1 MSNPRIPFEL
11 SDAESPLPL
20 LNGCSLLV
28 HVALNVEHWPFDRPM
43 PRTILPPPHGKGT
56 GPDVPN
62 FSWVEYGLRS
72 GMPRILA
79 MMRERG
85 LKGGA
90 LLNASIVETYPQLA
104 EALLTDGW
112 EFVGHGYT
120 QRALSF
126 EGDEEAVIAQSLG
139 ILRDFSGQPVSAWL
153 GPGLA
158 ETEQTPEL
166 LKRNGVDCVHDW
178 VLDDIPQW
186 MRTDEGPL
194 IALPYSL
201 ELNDVPIYAIGNE
214 ASSTIL
220 ERVDDTLAQFDNEDT
235 GNPKVLTLA
244 LHPHLIGV
252 PHRALHFGRVLDRLM
267 EREDT
272 VFVTSSQMADWYVAA
287 RPYEGS
293 PKA

>member
-11 SDAESPLPL
+11 SGARGPLPPL
-20 LNGCSLLV
+20 EGRSLLV

-43 PRTILPPPHGKGT
+43 PRQLLTPPHGKGR

-62 FSWVEYGLRS
+62 FSWVEYGLRA

-79 MMRERG
+79 MMRDRG
-85 LKGGA
+85 LTGGA

-120 QRALSF
+120 QRALSH
-126 EGDEEAVIAQSLG
+126 EEDEEAVITRSLG
-139 ILRDFSGQPVSAWL
+139 ILRDFSGQAVRAWL

-158 ETEQTPEL
+158 ETAHTPEL
-166 LKRNGVDCVHDW
+166 LRRNGVDCIHDW
-178 VLDDIPQW
+178 VLDDIPHW
-186 MRTDEGPL
+186 MHTDEGPV
-194 IALPYSL
+194 IALPYAL

-214 ASSTIL
+214 ASCAML
-220 ERVDDTLAQFDNEDT
+220 DRVRDTLAQFDSEGLDH
-235 GNPKVLTLA
+235 PKVLTLA

-252 PHRALHFGRVLDRLM
+252 PHRALHFARILDLLVARD
-267 EREDT
+267 DT
-272 VFVTSSQMADWYVAA
+272 IFVTSSQMADWFAAA
-287 RPYEGS
+287 RPHPQAG
-293 PKA
+293 A